1 VVSVALTIGRPTLWC
16 SSWEDE
22 SRSGFRTHWAH
33 ATTAAGCQTSALGAH
48 YRRFGYGFY
57 VASTGDRRE
66 RGQPRRS
73 VMTLMRFDPFRE
85 LDRLANQAVGG
96 AWTAHTLPI
105 EALRRGDQF
114 IIAIDVPGITE
125 NDVDVTVERNVVEV
139 SARRQP
145 LRQEGDQV
153 IVDERPQGE
162 FHRQL
167 FLGENLD
174 PSKMTAQVDHGVL
187 TLTVPVSEASKP
199 RKIPIGAANGGAQAI
214 PTTSES
220 QQTVNA

>member
-1 VVSVALTIGRPTLWC
+1 
-16 SSWEDE
+16 
-22 SRSGFRTHWAH
+22 
-33 ATTAAGCQTSALGAH
+33 
-48 YRRFGYGFY
+48 
-57 VASTGDRRE
+57 
-66 RGQPRRS
+66 
-73 VMTLMRFDPFRE
+73 MTLMRFDPFRE
-85 LDRLANQAVGG
+85 LDQLANQAVGG
-96 AWTAHTLPI
+96 AWTAHTLPV

-162 FHRQL
+162 FRRQL

-174 PSKMTAQVDHGVL
+174 PSKMIAQVDHGVL

-199 RKIPIGAANGGAQAI
+199 RKIAIGAAKNGAQAI

>member
-1 VVSVALTIGRPTLWC
+1 
-16 SSWEDE
+16 
-22 SRSGFRTHWAH
+22 
-33 ATTAAGCQTSALGAH
+33 
-48 YRRFGYGFY
+48 
-57 VASTGDRRE
+57 
-66 RGQPRRS
+66 
-73 VMTLMRFDPFRE
+73 MTLMRFDPFRE
-85 LDRLANQAVGG
+85 LDQLANQAVGG
-96 AWTAHTLPI
+96 AWKAHTLPI

-162 FHRQL
+162 FRRQL

-199 RKIPIGAANGGAQAI
+199 RKIAIGAAKGGAQAI